1 MIKFYKV
8 SYEQF
13 KKDVYNCG
21 FTYIKENEI
30 KEIYDNIKLPKRA
43 TKTSAGYDFYSPF
56 YIDIEKGNSVR
67 FPTGIRCEMDDD
79 VVLLLVPRSGLGFK
93 YGLAL
98 ENTIG
103 VIDSDYFNAKNE
115 GHIGAKIH
123 TNNKELTIIQGE
135 AYMQGIFVRYLK
147 TVDDDTKDIRLGG
160 FGSTDKNIDK

>member
-67 FPTGIRCEMDDD
+67 LPTGIRCEMDDD
-79 VVLLLVPRSGLGFK
+79 IVLLLVPRSGLGFK
-93 YGLAL
+93 YGLA
-98 ENTIG
+98 
-103 VIDSDYFNAKNE
+103 
-115 GHIGAKIH
+115 
-123 TNNKELTIIQGE
+123 
-135 AYMQGIFVRYLK
+135 
-147 TVDDDTKDIRLGG
+147 
-160 FGSTDKNIDK
+160 

>member
-56 YIDIEKGNSVR
+56 YIDIEKVVR
-67 FPTGIRCEMDDD
+67 QNLHCHSLYTYEELDKLKSKNKVQNLF
-79 VVLLLVPRSGLGFK
+79 
-93 YGLAL
+93 
-98 ENTIG
+98 
-103 VIDSDYFNAKNE
+103 DY
-115 GHIGAKIH
+115 I
-123 TNNKELTIIQGE
+123 
-135 AYMQGIFVRYLK
+135 
-147 TVDDDTKDIRLGG
+147 
-160 FGSTDKNIDK
+160 

>member
-123 TNNKELTIIQGE
+123 TNNKELTIMQGE

-147 TVDDDTKDIRLGG
+147 TADDDTKDIRLGG
-160 FGSTDKNIDK
+160 FGSTDKKEKE